1 MLNFHGCVYFYS
13 NLLEI
18 LKKNSDHK
26 CNSSQC
32 FSIDIFIASP
42 TKTYENISFT
52 SYLSIHRLDLICISQ
67 TLLEYSTV
75 LGDINLEI
83 EGYNFVRS
91 DHPFNSKCGGV
102 CIQWKQSLTLKVSN
116 VKYLQECI
124 VFEIKVWRQLCDFI
138 LLYYRCPSQPA
149 DVFES
154 FQVNL
159 TYLTLYQTITHI

>member
-1 MLNFHGCVYFYS
+1 MLSFHGCVHFCS
-13 NLLEI
+13 NLLETLKRTLI
-18 LKKNSDHK
+18 LSVTQANVSLLIYLQNHRPKL
-26 CNSSQC
+26 
-32 FSIDIFIASP
+32 
-42 TKTYENISFT
+42 YENIAFT
-52 SYLSIHRLDLICISQ
+52 NYLSIHRLDLICMSQ
-67 TLLEYSTV
+67 TLLEYRTV
-75 LGDINLEI
+75 LGDTNLEI

-102 CIQWKQSLTLKVSN
+102 CIQWKQSLALKVSN

-154 FQVNL
+154 FQINL
-159 TYLTLYQTITHI
+159 S